1 MGLND
6 GVSGEGQNDEIVVD
20 GRRNANVIEKASSVD
35 DKATDGVHDPGKHAQ
50 TEGHDQ
56 RGQNVVQMVGMECT
70 DRKFVFLT
78 EQQLN
83 IILHQFGAEAC
94 EEAKHDCEYGHM
106 LLAEYNK
113 YIQDQKLKRQ
123 KDLEMKRNRAKEQI
137 GILDQRVAKEREE
150 KIREQERIDAEC
162 REAERKKAEEQER
175 MQKLQKDKEE
185 EYYKK
190 VENELRAKLQK
201 EKEEREMKDLDEK
214 IRPGL
219 ESQLRKELGIIKKE
233 VYQSPSGSQELVP
246 VLLNEMKVETTG
258 SRYSEHQTKRTLD
271 MDVMCTP
278 PGKKIRSYEDFKSL
292 VSPGK
297 GKPKSQKQIAAK
309 ISLFGSPR
317 TRSLAQKEDDMMSLA
332 EMKTNLMRSLDKFLI
347 AKAPKDKDKKVLFE
361 KLSSLGLCIDENS
374 LRVNKNIGSDTFY
387 LAMTSYFPDLGVFV
401 QGNIAKLRCIVSR
414 YVSSEL
420 LNFTEVNIK

>member
-1 MGLND
+1 M
-6 GVSGEGQNDEIVVD
+6 
-20 GRRNANVIEKASSVD
+20 
-35 DKATDGVHDPGKHAQ
+35 
-50 TEGHDQ
+50 
-56 RGQNVVQMVGMECT
+56 
-70 DRKFVFLT
+70 
-78 EQQLN
+78 
-83 IILHQFGAEAC
+83 
-94 EEAKHDCEYGHM
+94 
-106 LLAEYNK
+106 
-113 YIQDQKLKRQ
+113 
-123 KDLEMKRNRAKEQI
+123 
-137 GILDQRVAKEREE
+137 DQRVAKEREE

-233 VYQSPSGSQELVP
+233 VHQSPSGSQELVP

-271 MDVMCTP
+271 TDVMCTP

-332 EMKTNLMRSLDKFLI
+332 ETKTNLMRSLDKFLI